1 MSSETTAPPRPEGCA
16 YDFINSRLGEFPQYQ
31 AFRAGE
37 LARAEYCRWLNS
49 GVAELGGTGLNEDQ
63 LNLSSRFPVDE
74 RAFVADALDQ
84 LAAQGLLSGT
94 DYPEAEFD
102 QLWRT
107 VGAKLRHG
115 GFMTYIFPEEARLLF
130 AIAHIAQPRTMVFPG
145 SYYGYW
151 AVWALPG
158 ISKVG
163 GRATLI
169 DIDRKAGAVALA
181 NLTEL
186 GMADNVSYVDSD
198 AFAYGATLSEVDMVI
213 IDAEGPKD
221 VGPEHLRDKA
231 IYAPIMAATTPAL
244 RPGGL
249 LVAHN
254 MLLENLTDN
263 AYFSGRI
270 ANNERQY
277 AKFHE
282 HLDQHY
288 DRQLVLPSS
297 EGVGLYRRAGS

>member
-1 MSSETTAPPRPEGCA
+1 MSSQTTAPPRPEGCA
-16 YDFINSRLGEFPQYQ
+16 YDFIDSKLGEFSQYRE
-31 AFRAGE
+31 FRAAE

-49 GVAELGGTGLNEDQ
+49 GVAELDGTGLNEDQ
-63 LNLSSRFPVDE
+63 LNLSCRFPVGE
-74 RAFVADALDQ
+74 RVFVANALDQ
-84 LAAQGLLSGT
+84 LAGLGLLPGT

-102 QLWRT
+102 RLRKT
-107 VGAKLRHG
+107 VGARLRHG

-130 AIAHIAQPRTMVFPG
+130 AISHIAQPRRMVFPG

-158 ISKVG
+158 INKVG
-163 GRATLI
+163 GQATLI
-169 DIDRKAGAVALA
+169 DIDRKAGAVAMA
-181 NLTEL
+181 NLAEL

-198 AFAYGATLSEVDMVI
+198 AIEYGATLSEIDMVI

-221 VGPEHLRDKA
+221 EGPEHLRDKA

-277 AKFHE
+277 AKFQE
-282 HLDQHY
+282 HLADHY

-297 EGVGLYRRAGS
+297 EGVGVYRRAGS